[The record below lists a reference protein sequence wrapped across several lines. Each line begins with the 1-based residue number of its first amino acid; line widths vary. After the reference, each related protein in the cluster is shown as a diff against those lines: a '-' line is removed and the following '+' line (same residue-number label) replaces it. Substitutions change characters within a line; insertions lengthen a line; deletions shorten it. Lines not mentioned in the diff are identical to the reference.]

1 LTEKFLISIAI
12 PVKNEVD
19 NLDMLYARLLNLSSD
34 IDEFEFEFVFSD
46 NSSTDGTWEKIRNLA
61 ASDRRIKGIRFSKD
75 IGFQRS
81 ILANYAV
88 TNGNLVM
95 QLDADLQDPP
105 ELLREFID
113 QWNQGYKVVYGIRK
127 ERPENFFLRKFRKF
141 GYFLIDWLSETSIPR
156 NAGDFRLLDRS
167 VVDLLSQNKSGEPYI
182 RGMIANLGFKQTGIE
197 YSREE
202 RKAGNSKFNL
212 SKLIKLGLVA
222 VFNHSTMPLRLASY
236 LGMAILFLSTIY
248 GSYVFY
254 SWNQNLNLPKGY
266 TSLTLILLFGIGLIS
281 FLLGIIGEYIYRIY
295 LMVAGEPKT
304 IIQDYLN
311 LDKKPEDKNCEEA
324 Q

>member
-19 NLDMLYARLLNLSSD
+19 NLDMLYARLSKLSSD

-81 ILANYAV
+81 ILANFAV

-141 GYFLIDWLSETSIPR
+141 GYFLIDWLSETNIPR

-236 LGMAILFLSTIY
+236 LGMAILFLSSIY

-311 LDKKPEDKNCEEA
+311 LDKKPEDKNCAEV

>member
-1 LTEKFLISIAI
+1 MKDKLLISIAI

-19 NLDMLYARLLNLSSD
+19 NLDELYIRLQKVSIEFND
-34 IDEFEFEFVFSD
+34 FDFEFIFSD
-46 NSSTDGTWEKIRNLA
+46 NCSTDGTWEKIQKIAL
-61 ASDRRIKGIRFSKD
+61 SDNRIKGIRFSKD

-81 ILANYAV
+81 ILANFAA
-88 TNGNLVM
+88 TKGDLVM

-105 ELLREFID
+105 ELLREFLEK
-113 QWNQGYKVVYGIRK
+113 WYQGFKVVYGIRK
-127 ERPENFFLRKFRKF
+127 QRSENVLLRNFRKI

-197 YSREE
+197 YVRAE

-212 SKLIKLGLVA
+212 RKLIKLGLVA
-222 VFNHSTMPLRLASY
+222 VFNHSTIPLRLASY
-236 LGMAILFLSTIY
+236 LGITILFLSTLY
-248 GSYVFY
+248 GSFVFY
-254 SWNQNLNLPKGY
+254 SWSQNLNLPKGY

-281 FLLGIIGEYIYRIY
+281 FLLGIIGEYIFRIY
-295 LMVAGEPKT
+295 LILIGEPRV
-304 IIQDYLN
+304 IIQEYLN
-311 LDKKPEDKNCEEA
+311 LERRAVNKDSEEF